1 MEAKTTDL
9 CDEHPDAPTLPVQL
23 RDFGGASSFSGP
35 ALTVR
40 CFEDNSRI
48 KELSITA
55 GEGRV
60 LVVDGGGSLRCALLG
75 DVIAAD
81 LVKNGWRGAVVYG
94 CVRDAALLRAMP
106 LGVKALATHPRR
118 SQKHGS
124 GVVGEAV
131 EIGGTRIRPGDHIVA
146 DEDGIVVLSAVEPA

>member
-1 MEAKTTDL
+1 
-9 CDEHPDAPTLPVQL
+9 
-23 RDFGGASSFSGP
+23 
-35 ALTVR
+35 
-40 CFEDNSRI
+40 
-48 KELSITA
+48 
-55 GEGRV
+55 
-60 LVVDGGGSLRCALLG
+60 VVDGGGSLRCALLG

-118 SQKHGS
+118 AQKHGS

-131 EIGGTRIRPGDHIVA
+131 EIGGARIRPGDHIVA